1 LNGGGVTI
9 GGFRA
14 AYGAMAQVTKRRLEN
29 MFRAAVLI
37 VAATLATGWAAF
49 AESTRQ
55 PASAKNPLG
64 TGSDKERVACAQDV
78 VKYCGHELDV
88 NINDTQ
94 AILRCL
100 QRNRSQI
107 TVECGAVLENHGL

>member
-1 LNGGGVTI
+1 MGC
-9 GGFRA
+9 FR
-14 AYGAMAQVTKRRLEN
+14 R
-29 MFRAAVLI
+29 I
-37 VAATLATGWAAF
+37 DP
-49 AESTRQ
+49 
-55 PASAKNPLG
+55 PACVRKNPLG

>member
-1 LNGGGVTI
+1 
-9 GGFRA
+9 
-14 AYGAMAQVTKRRLEN
+14 

-37 VAATLATGWAAF
+37 VAATLATGLAAS

-55 PASAKNPLG
+55 SPPAKNPLG
-64 TGSDKERVACAQDV
+64 TGSDKERAACAQNV

-88 NINDTQ
+88 NVNDTH

>member
-1 LNGGGVTI
+1 
-9 GGFRA
+9 
-14 AYGAMAQVTKRRLEN
+14 
-29 MFRAAVLI
+29 MFRMAVFV
-37 VAATLATGWAAF
+37 VAAMLATGWAA
-49 AESTRQ
+49 AADSPKQ
-55 PASAKNPLG
+55 PPAKNSLG
-64 TGSDKERVACAQDV
+64 AGTQKERAACAQDV

-94 AILRCL
+94 AILSCL